1 VLYSSSLASTPR
13 ASLVRTNQTTSN
25 ALNKDVMWGT
35 IIASA
40 IIVSVVVGAS
50 LGYEQTK
57 RTQNRN

>member
-1 VLYSSSLASTPR
+1 
-13 ASLVRTNQTTSN
+13 
-25 ALNKDVMWGT
+25 MWGT